1 MRYFANESTILMRKL
16 AVLLPLALLAL
27 FASQLTSCKKDTF
40 LSEGNLDFSA
50 DTVVFDTVFTT
61 VGSTTQRL
69 KIYNRSNRNLRVD
82 EIELMGGEN
91 SPFRINVDGISGVL
105 HNNLEIEGS
114 DSLWIFV
121 EVTLDPNGGTLPLI
135 VEDSIRF
142 RTNGVDQYVVLA
154 AWGQDAYFWNNEVM
168 PQGTLPNDKPHVV
181 YGYAAVDEGETV
193 TIQAGTDIYLHNN
206 SLIYVFKG
214 ALHIQGT
221 KTDPV
226 TLQGDRL
233 EAEYDDV
240 SGQYYGIY
248 FQEALPSTIDHA
260 IIKNGIAGVHLF
272 SEDPSNSSYTLEMSN
287 TTIQN
292 CSRYGTF
299 IYDGAK
305 VKAEN
310 CVISDNGIH
319 AFLLLRGGDFN
330 FNHCHLLSYGPGDNV
345 GAAIGITNY
354 FDDTIGPI
362 NEGTI
367 TNSVI
372 YGNGDYEVA
381 MDTLTQGTIVLD
393 FQRNVIRADDPF
405 TDAFYTNGNIWN
417 ANPLFNDIPGL
428 DYMWSASSPLNGA
441 GDSAFGITLGMN
453 PGTDICENPRDA
465 VSPDIGAYELP

>member
-1 MRYFANESTILMRKL
+1 LRYFANESTILMRKL
-16 AVLLPLALLAL
+16 AVLLPFALLAL
-27 FASQLTSCKKDTF
+27 FASQLSSCKKDAF
-40 LSEGNLDFSA
+40 FSEGNLDFSR

-61 VGSTTQRL
+61 IGSTTQRL
-69 KIYNRSNRNLRVD
+69 KIYNRSNETLRVD
-82 EIELMGGEN
+82 EIELMGGDN
-91 SPFRINVDGISGVL
+91 SSFRINVDGIAATM
-105 HNNLEIEGS
+105 HNNIEIEGN

-121 EVTLDPNGGTLPLI
+121 EVTLDPNGGNTPMI
-135 VEDSIRF
+135 IEDSIRF
-142 RTNGVDQYVVLA
+142 RTNGVDQFVILA
-154 AWGQDAYFWNNEVM
+154 AWGQDAYFHYNDTNTGVW
-168 PQGTLPNDKPHVV
+168 PNDKPHVI
-181 YGYAAVDEGETV
+181 YGFAGIDEGQTL
-193 TIQAGTDIYLHNN
+193 TIPAGTEIFLHNN
-206 SLIYVFKG
+206 SLIYVYKG
-214 ALHIQGT
+214 ALHIEGT

-226 TLQGDRL
+226 TLEGDRL
-233 EAEYDDV
+233 EAQYDEV

-248 FQEALPSTIDHA
+248 FEEALPSTIDHA

-272 SEDPSNSSYTLEMSN
+272 SEDPGNSSYTLEMSN

-345 GAAIGITNY
+345 GAAVGITNY

-381 MDTLTQGTIVLD
+381 MDTLTQGTIVLN
-393 FQRNVIRADDPF
+393 FQRNLIRADVPF

-417 ANPLFNDIPGL
+417 DDPLFNDVSNLIYTWANG
-428 DYMWSASSPLNGA
+428 SPLDGT
-441 GDSAFGITLGMN
+441 GDSSFGITLGMN
-453 PGTDICENPRDA
+453 PGTDICVNPRNP
-465 VSPDIGAYELP
+465 VTPDIGAYEF

>member
-16 AVLLPLALLAL
+16 AVLLPLALLVL
-27 FASQLTSCKKDTF
+27 FATQLSSCKKDAF
-40 LSEGNLDFSA
+40 FSEGNLDFSA

-69 KIYNRSNRNLRVD
+69 KIYNRSNQTLRVD
-82 EIELMGGEN
+82 EIELMGGET
-91 SPFRINVDGISGVL
+91 SPFRINVDGISGTT
-105 HNNLEIEGS
+105 HGGIEIEGE

-135 VEDSIRF
+135 IEDSIRF
-142 RTNGVDQYVVLA
+142 RTNGIDQYVILA
-154 AWGQDAYFWNNEVM
+154 AWGQDAYFYNNDTVS
-168 PQGTLPNDKPHVV
+168 GVLPNDKPHVI
-181 YGYAAVDEGETV
+181 YGFMGIDEGQTL
-193 TIQAGTDIYLHNN
+193 TIQAGTEIYLHNN

-214 ALHIQGT
+214 ALNIEGT

-233 EAEYDDV
+233 EAAYDDV

-248 FQEALPSTIDHA
+248 FQEALPSTINHT

-272 SEDPSNSSYTLEMSN
+272 SEDPGNTGYTLEMSN

-299 IYDGAK
+299 IFDGSK

-310 CVISDNGIH
+310 CVMSNNGIH

-330 FNHCHLLSYGPGDNV
+330 FNHCHLLSYGEGDNV
-345 GAAIGITNY
+345 GSAVGITNY
-354 FDDTIGPI
+354 FNDTIGPI

-372 YGNGDYEVA
+372 YGNSDYEVA
-381 MDTLTQGTIVLD
+381 MDTLTQGTIILD
-393 FQRNVIRADDPF
+393 FQRNLIRASAPF

-417 ANPLFNDIPGL
+417 TNPQFTDVSAM
-428 DYMWSASSPLNGA
+428 DYMWASSSPLNGA
-441 GDSAFGITLGMN
+441 ADSQFGITLGMS
-453 PGTDICENPRDA
+453 PGTDICGNPRDVVA
-465 VSPDIGAYELP
+465 PDIGAYEIP

>member
-16 AVLLPLALLAL
+16 AVLLPFALLAL

-40 LSEGNLDFSA
+40 FSEGNLDFSR

-61 VGSTTQRL
+61 IGSTTQRL
-69 KIYNRSNRNLRVD
+69 KIYNRSNESLRVD
-82 EIELMGGEN
+82 EIELMGGDN
-91 SPFRINVDGISGVL
+91 SNYRINVDGVAGAI
-105 HNNLEIEGS
+105 HKDIIIEGQ
-114 DSLWIFV
+114 DSLWIFI
-121 EVTLDPNGGTLPLI
+121 EVTVDPNGGSTPMV
-135 VEDSIRF
+135 VEDSLRF
-142 RTNGVDQYVVLA
+142 RTNGTDQFVILA
-154 AWGQDAYFWNNEVM
+154 AWGQDAYFHYNDTTSGVW
-168 PQGTLPNDKPHVV
+168 QNDKPHVV
-181 YGYAAVDEGETV
+181 YGFAGIDEGQTL
-193 TIQAGTDIYLHNN
+193 TIPAGTDIYLHNN

-214 ALHIQGT
+214 ALHIEGT

-233 EAEYDDV
+233 EAQYDDV

-260 IIKNGIAGVHLF
+260 VIKNGIAGVHLF
-272 SEDPSNSSYTLEMSN
+272 SQDPGNSGYTLEMSN

-310 CVISDNGIH
+310 CLISDNGIH

-345 GAAIGITNY
+345 GAAVGITNY
-354 FDDTIGPI
+354 FNDTIGPI

-372 YGNGDYEVA
+372 YGNGNYEVA
-381 MDTLTQGTIVLD
+381 MDTSTLGTIVLN
-393 FQRNVIRADDPF
+393 FQRNLIRADVPF

-417 ANPLFNDIPGL
+417 DEPLFNDISNRIYTWANG
-428 DYMWSASSPLNGA
+428 SPLDGA

-453 PGTDICENPRDA
+453 PGTDICVNPRDPA
-465 VSPDIGAYELP
+465 APDIGAYEFP